1 MQSLNN
7 RQTNVPKPNKPQHIT
22 PKQTTI
28 ARTRLEVQRK
38 GTSEPKLR
46 SRHGSTTTTPTRPIV
61 CSAELEQKKQSGG
74 ETSKEMR
81 RTSTPEF
88 RGAGSLERATAG
100 GPRPAAGSTG
110 SSIHSP
116 GHGAIGLDAVLEAV
130 ELPAG
135 VADLDPG
142 LADVDADDLS
152 HLARPSL
159 PFLLPLLAPR
169 LLFPWAGGGAPSF
182 SLSSF
187 QNV

>member
-1 MQSLNN
+1 M
-7 RQTNVPKPNKPQHIT
+7 
-22 PKQTTI
+22 
-28 ARTRLEVQRK
+28 
-38 GTSEPKLR
+38 
-46 SRHGSTTTTPTRPIV
+46 
-61 CSAELEQKKQSGG
+61 
-74 ETSKEMR
+74 
-81 RTSTPEF
+81 STPEF

-169 LLFPWAGGGAPSF
+169 LSLSLGRGALPLISSSF

>member
-1 MQSLNN
+1 
-7 RQTNVPKPNKPQHIT
+7 
-22 PKQTTI
+22 
-28 ARTRLEVQRK
+28 
-38 GTSEPKLR
+38 
-46 SRHGSTTTTPTRPIV
+46 
-61 CSAELEQKKQSGG
+61 
-74 ETSKEMR
+74 MR

-88 RGAGSLERATAG
+88 RAPGSLERATDARCQQKKIG
-100 GPRPAAGSTG
+100 GNRSHASGRSTG
-110 SSIHSP
+110 VEHSP

-152 HLARPSL
+152 HPARPSAL
-159 PFLLPLLAPR
+159 PPSSRAAVSLCLGRALPLISP
-169 LLFPWAGGGAPSF
+169 

>member
-1 MQSLNN
+1 
-7 RQTNVPKPNKPQHIT
+7 
-22 PKQTTI
+22 
-28 ARTRLEVQRK
+28 
-38 GTSEPKLR
+38 
-46 SRHGSTTTTPTRPIV
+46 
-61 CSAELEQKKQSGG
+61 
-74 ETSKEMR
+74 MR

-88 RGAGSLERATAG
+88 RGAGSLERATDARYKKKRG
-100 GPRPAAGSTG
+100 GNRRNASGGRIDTG

-169 LLFPWAGGGAPSF
+169 LLFPWAGGR
-182 SLSSF
+182 SL
-187 QNV
+187 